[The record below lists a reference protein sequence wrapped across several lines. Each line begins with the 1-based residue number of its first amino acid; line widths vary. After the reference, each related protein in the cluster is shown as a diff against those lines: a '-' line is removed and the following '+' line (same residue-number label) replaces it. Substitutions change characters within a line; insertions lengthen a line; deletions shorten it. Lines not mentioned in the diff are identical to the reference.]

1 MQVSSAS
8 PARDLMLVDLDAF
21 YVSVERAR
29 DPALVGRPVI
39 VGGKPSERGVVACAS
54 YEARQ
59 HGARAGMPLFQA
71 ARCCPRD
78 TVFLHGDHRA
88 YVEASRQV
96 MQILGRFTPR
106 VEPLSLDEA
115 YLDLTGCERQ
125 AYAKG
130 AVPGWHS
137 WMKTAE
143 TIQRTVFEETA
154 LPISIG
160 VGPTRTVA
168 NVASALAKP
177 RGILEVRANEA
188 PAFLAALPL
197 GYLPGAGP
205 RMRDKLARFNLETI
219 GDLAA
224 VPEDV
229 LASTFGAV
237 GVTLSRRARGL
248 DADLDR
254 APIGE
259 RAPKMRTISRAT
271 SFARDTIDPDVV
283 GGMLSYLTQR
293 ATAALREERLLAKAV
308 GVTLRYSD
316 FQTVETRRRFREPT
330 ACVRQILERV
340 DAIWPK
346 RWDRRVKL
354 RLVGVTLY
362 DVFAE
367 KEHQLDLFESPGFK
381 AARLDE
387 RLDDAVDHIR
397 KRHGF
402 GALVRGRATALI
414 ERVPRTPHGFRLQT
428 PACSR

>member
-1 MQVSSAS
+1 MHT
-8 PARDLMLVDLDAF
+8 PPPRPRDLMLVDLDAF

-29 DPALVGRPVI
+29 DPALQGRPVI
-39 VGGKPSERGVVACAS
+39 VGGRPNERGVVACAS
-54 YEARQ
+54 YEARK

-78 TVFLHGDHRA
+78 TVFLRGDHAA
-88 YVEASRQV
+88 YVEASRRV
-96 MQILGRFTPR
+96 MQVLGRFTPR

-125 AYAKG
+125 GYARG

-143 TIQRTVFEETA
+143 AIQRAVREETA

-177 RGILEVRANEA
+177 AGILEIRANEA

-197 GYLPGAGP
+197 RYLPGAGP
-205 RMRDKLARFNLETI
+205 RVREALARFNLETI

-224 VPEDV
+224 VPEAV

-248 DADLDR
+248 DAELDQV
-254 APIGE
+254 PIGE
-259 RAPKMRTISRAT
+259 RAPKLRTISRET
-271 SFARDTIDPDVV
+271 SFARDTIDPDVI

-293 ATAALREERLLAKAV
+293 AAAALREERLRAKAV
-308 GVTLRYSD
+308 GVKLRYAD
-316 FQTVETRRRFREPT
+316 FQTVEARRRFREPT
-330 ACVRQILERV
+330 ACVRRILTVVNEL
-340 DAIWPK
+340 WPK

-354 RLVGVTLY
+354 RLVGVTLH

-367 KEHQLDLFESPGFK
+367 TEHQLDLFETPGF
-381 AARLDE
+381 ALARHDE

-402 GALVRGRATALI
+402 GALVRGRATALL
-414 ERVPRTPHGFRLQT
+414 ERVPRTKRGFRLQT